1 MTCFKLPQTPL
12 LPKRGME
19 ISGLFKTFLLFSKG
33 EDKEGFVK
41 KTLVN
46 LFHQKNK
53 LNISAYIFTL

>member
-46 LFHQKNK
+46 LFNK
-53 LNISAYIFTL
+53 KIS